1 MMPDAVAADA
11 ALASPPAKRVACV
24 GRFMID
30 LPAGAEVLGLNQ
42 LYAYGDIISERTAL
56 DAKGFEALML
66 KREKVVQ
73 GEKIDYY
80 KYAETRRIGS
90 AGDWIFVSEK
100 DVFGETVRRL
110 EIHAWRNGIHFSLAP
125 TSERPLNDALNRI
138 TDLILSK
145 LRYRAPNEIPTD
157 PGLCIEDGFIASNG
171 SPDHGERVQLSLKF
185 AKWPELSLSID
196 SQMVY
201 KPEPSL
207 IERVDAAPIPGIFK
221 NLFMGIK
228 NVRKGQHDVGPISGE
243 EYLSMVPTEADYKLH
258 QFRWESHFVVNDPYK
273 PMVSIELA
281 TGRNP
286 AGMNKRPTIN
296 EKDAIQLFDAV
307 VNSLRLRPTSAPPA
321 KVSEAPPLAPLGDL
335 QATGRICP
343 QTGWWQCTE
352 EALPVKGNR
361 MQFFRQGEA
370 MPRVTLLGEPSML
383 DRLKGRQPEY
393 STATVWKLVK
403 YERPVE
409 TDTQA
414 RQQPDPLADA
424 DTKAQDEHKGETGD
438 DTAQERSV

>member
-42 LYAYGDIISERTAL
+42 LYAYGDITSERTTL

-66 KREKVVQ
+66 KREK
-73 GEKIDYY
+73 EIKKTDIDDP
-80 KYAETRRIGS
+80 KYVETRRVGPS
-90 AGDWIFVSEK
+90 GDWIFVSEE
-100 DVFGETVRRL
+100 DVFGKTHRRF
-110 EIHAWRNGIHFSLAP
+110 EIHAWRNGIHFSFTPSAI
-125 TSERPLNDALNRI
+125 TTPLKEVVNEV

-145 LRYRAPNEIPTD
+145 LRYRAPDEIPTD

-196 SQMVY
+196 SHMVY

-207 IERVDAAPIPGIFK
+207 IERVDAVPIPGIFK

-243 EYLSMVPTEADYKLH
+243 EYLTMVPTDADYKLH
-258 QFRWESHFVVNDPYK
+258 QFRWESHFVIDDPYK

-296 EKDAIQLFDAV
+296 EKDAVQLFDAV

-321 KVSEAPPLAPLGDL
+321 KVSEAPPMAPLGDL

-352 EALPVKGNR
+352 EALPVKGHR

-370 MPRVTLLGEPSML
+370 MPRVTLLGQPSML

-393 STATVWKLVK
+393 STATVWKLME
-403 YERPVE
+403 YEHPAE
-409 TDTQA
+409 TGTQA
-414 RQQPDPLADA
+414 HQEPGALANAPDVQDDHKDA
-424 DTKAQDEHKGETGD
+424 TGGEASQDR
-438 DTAQERSV
+438 AA